1 MHESHPQWLS
11 RDKAGQ
17 IEVPGAWGVR
27 WEDLTKLDY
36 SHRDLWQYMADVLL
50 KWCWRGVDGFRCDAG
65 YMIPVAAWMY
75 IIARVRQQ
83 YPETIFLLEGLG
95 GKLSVTRDLLN
106 RANFNWAYSELFQN
120 YDRGQIEYYL
130 PPVFEIS
137 RQDGIMVHFAE
148 THDNLR
154 LAARSPN
161 YARMRTALCAL
172 SSQQGG
178 FGFANGVEW
187 FATDK
192 IDVHN
197 AASLNW
203 GAEINQVAEIRRLN
217 ALLRNSSSLWKGR

>member
-1 MHESHPQWLS
+1 
-11 RDKAGQ
+11 
-17 IEVPGAWGVR
+17 
-27 WEDLTKLDY
+27 
-36 SHRDLWQYMADVLL
+36 
-50 KWCWRGVDGFRCDAG
+50 
-65 YMIPVAAWMY
+65 MIPVAAWMY

-95 GKLSVTRDLLN
+95 GRLSVTRDLLN

-120 YDRGQIEYYL
+120 YDRDQIEYYL

-172 SSQQGG
+172 SSLQGG

-203 GAEINQVAEIRRLN
+203 DAEINQVAEIRRLN
-217 ALLRNSSSLWKGR
+217 ALLRNHPAFGKDGDIQLVQQGEGNQLVLLRNHPASGKKLIVAVNLDDQQPRTAAWSGSA